1 MNWSAVVAIV
11 LLATALGVGR
21 AAADE
26 LVVPE
31 SDDFTFSTSV
41 TSAGPAPA
49 WADDPTAMTD
59 GFTFTAR
66 LDHKTAGSIAI
77 AGSIFS
83 LQAPA
88 ENLSAI
94 DAAEGYGIGLS
105 YSIESWTLGLDWA
118 HGRYDPVFINLDD
131 GSGQEMIAFT
141 SSYELGSNIRLNGVL
156 GYSDDASGAAV
167 GEDNLAVGIGTLI
180 NF

>member
-1 MNWSAVVAIV
+1 MRSTVAAIV
-11 LLATALGVGR
+11 LLASVLGAGR

-26 LVVPE
+26 LVAPAE
-31 SDDFTFSTSV
+31 DDFTFSTSV
-41 TSAGPAPA
+41 TSAGPKPA
-49 WADDPTAMTD
+49 WADDPLATID

-66 LDHKTAGSIAI
+66 LDHKFAGSIAI
-77 AGSIFS
+77 AGSVFS

-88 ENLSAI
+88 DDLSAL

-105 YSIESWTLGLDWA
+105 YNIESWTVGLDWA
-118 HGRYDPVFINLDD
+118 HGRYDPLFINLDD

-141 SSYELGSNIRLNGVL
+141 SSYALGRNIRLNGVL
-156 GYSDDASGAAV
+156 GYSDDSSGSVV
-167 GEDNLAVGIGTLI
+167 GDDNIAVGIGTLI